1 MTALHIAV
9 LGAGGRMG
17 RELLRVIA
25 RSRDCR
31 LAGAALRPGDPNA
44 GRDAGEAAGLTPMDI
59 KLSDSAARAIADADV
74 AIDFSLPS
82 ALPANLAACRDAR
95 CPLVIGV
102 TGLEPPLRD
111 AIAAAAGVIPIV
123 LAANLS
129 LGANLLRQLAA
140 AAATAL
146 PPEYDVAILD
156 LHHRHK
162 RDAPSGTA
170 LALGEAVAAARG
182 ERLAERSS
190 GEHAPA
196 GISFAALRAG
206 DIVGEH
212 VVLFAGRGERIELRH
227 SVVDRATF
235 AAGAVRAA
243 RWLAAQPPALY
254 GMEDVTAVQSRR

>member
-1 MTALHIAV
+1 
-9 LGAGGRMG
+9 MG

-25 RSRDCR
+25 RSGDCR
-31 LAGAALRPGDPNA
+31 LAGAALRPGDPGA

-190 GEHAPA
+190 GEPAPA
-196 GISFAALRAG
+196 GGISFAALRAG